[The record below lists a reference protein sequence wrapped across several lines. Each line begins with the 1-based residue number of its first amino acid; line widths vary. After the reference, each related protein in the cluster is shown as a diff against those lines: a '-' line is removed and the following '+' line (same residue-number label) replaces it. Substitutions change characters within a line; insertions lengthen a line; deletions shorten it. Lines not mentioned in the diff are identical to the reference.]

1 VRPGCAWY
9 VASSPDAEAVE
20 PSRDARPDGRRCIR
34 QLAAAPRRSAQ
45 RRTSRPLSDLGD
57 LDPSV
62 ANSIILDF
70 DDRGRLVGIE
80 VLGAARVLHPE
91 LLAQAEH

>member
-1 VRPGCAWY
+1 MPNPW
-9 VASSPDAEAVE
+9 SPRVTHDPTADAAYISLQPPHVVQPSVE
-20 PSRDARPDGRRCIR
+20 
-34 QLAAAPRRSAQ
+34 
-45 RRTSRPLSDLGD
+45 TSRPLSDLGD
-57 LDPSV
+57 HDPSV